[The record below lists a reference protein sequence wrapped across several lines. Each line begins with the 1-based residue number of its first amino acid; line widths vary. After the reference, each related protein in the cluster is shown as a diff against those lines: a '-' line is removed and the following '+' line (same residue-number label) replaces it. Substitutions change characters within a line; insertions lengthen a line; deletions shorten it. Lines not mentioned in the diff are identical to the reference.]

1 MIAAVGRGE
10 ALPAAA
16 RRLGVKMSTAYTW
29 IHRSKGVVPAP
40 TFIELVTAGAATT
53 SSGLVVRV
61 GGAEIEV
68 HTGFDAG
75 LLRELVSALAEGAP

>member
-1 MIAAVGRGE
+1 
-10 ALPAAA
+10 
-16 RRLGVKMSTAYTW
+16 
-29 IHRSKGVVPAP
+29 VPAP